1 MSTNDYISDV
11 TANLEDW
18 GIDYSEDAA
27 GLTIGSVA
35 LEVSEEESA
44 ATITDGDNL
53 VAITGNADKAAAL
66 LAFPL
71 ARKAWDAGYMGDFEV
86 DVHDG
91 MMEMRFSYGSD
102 GLSIYATIGSDLEF
116 TITDH
121 PLFNE
126 NVDMT
131 DLEAALESTQL
142 AYRSPEEAWQ
152 VLCGSTDFEKDN
164 WSSIVELFHCR
175 ARFDYGDRLAKVST
189 SESENVALVEDYDP
203 ESPIRVIDVDMMSD
217 MTCWEHS
224 DAAAAILYAIS

>member
-1 MSTNDYISDV
+1 MSANDYISDV

-27 GLTIGSVA
+27 GLTIGDVA

-53 VAITGNADKAAAL
+53 VAITSDADKAAAL

-71 ARKAWDAGYMGDFEV
+71 ARKAWDAGYTGDFEV
-86 DVHDG
+86 DVHDS
-91 MMEMRFSYGSD
+91 MVDMRFSYGSD
-102 GLSIYATIGSDLEF
+102 YLSIYATIDSDLEF

-121 PLFNE
+121 PLFSE

-142 AYRSPEEAWQ
+142 AYQSPEEAWQ
-152 VLCGSTDFEKDN
+152 TLCGSTDFERDD
-164 WSSIVELFHCR
+164 WSSIVELFHWR
-175 ARFDYGDRLAKVST
+175 ARFYYGDRLTKVST
-189 SESENVALVEDYDP
+189 SESENVALVEDYCT
-203 ESPIRVIDVDMMSD
+203 ESPIRVINVDMVSD
-217 MTCWEHS
+217 VSCWAPS
-224 DAAAAILYAIS
+224 DVAAAVLYAIS